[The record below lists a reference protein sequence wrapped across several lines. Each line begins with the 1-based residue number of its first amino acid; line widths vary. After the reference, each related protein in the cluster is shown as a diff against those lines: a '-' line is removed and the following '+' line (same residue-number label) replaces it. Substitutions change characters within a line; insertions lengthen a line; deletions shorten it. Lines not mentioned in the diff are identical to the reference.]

1 MGTIYIILIVITFIV
16 CVTGGYV
23 AIKSIVDTRS
33 NSIKKFSKNSEQRK
47 KEFENGLH

>member
-1 MGTIYIILIVITFIV
+1 MGTIDIILIVITFFV

-23 AIKSIVDTRS
+23 AIKSIVDTRN
-33 NSIKKFSKNSEQRK
+33 NSIKKFSKNNEQRK